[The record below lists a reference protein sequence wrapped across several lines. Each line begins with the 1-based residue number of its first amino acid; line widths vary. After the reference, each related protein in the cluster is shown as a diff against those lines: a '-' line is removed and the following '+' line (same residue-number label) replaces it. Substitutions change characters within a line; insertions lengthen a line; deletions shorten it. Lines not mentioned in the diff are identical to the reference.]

1 MLLMAKRRV
10 LAEAS
15 NLFVF
20 NLVFVGLAIYW
31 PSLGALSYSV
41 ARLLNALIL
50 VIGSYV
56 SLPTDIK
63 TMPASLQTVGFD
75 WDYLKL
81 VKAYY
86 KQSIYKQ
93 ILTEGERYLIAAFGL
108 LTFSESGIYDLIN
121 NLGSIIARFVFL
133 PIEEASYILFTNS
146 LKRGFTID
154 KQPDQKAA
162 KEAKTYFELVTKIVS
177 LVGITVLVYGQ
188 SYSALLLHIYGGS
201 RQEN

>member
-1 MLLMAKRRV
+1 MAKRRV

-188 SYSALLLHIYGGS
+188 SYSAMLLHIYGGS
-201 RQEN
+201 RQENLT

>member
-1 MLLMAKRRV
+1 MAKRRV

-201 RQEN
+201 RQENLT

>member
-1 MLLMAKRRV
+1 
-10 LAEAS
+10 
-15 NLFVF
+15 
-20 NLVFVGLAIYW
+20 
-31 PSLGALSYSV
+31 
-41 ARLLNALIL
+41 
-50 VIGSYV
+50 
-56 SLPTDIK
+56 
-63 TMPASLQTVGFD
+63 MPASLQTVGFD

-154 KQPDQKAA
+154 KQPDQKTA

-201 RQEN
+201 RQENLT